1 MSKDGIASG
10 FAFGYD
16 PTGRSL
22 FFKNRPFDAEA
33 HNEQNT
39 LIRLSGKPKLLK
51 RTPVGAA
58 FQPRIKTIAAGKP
71 LPQNQYTCSLRIT
84 AYLNSMFD
92 VGRSTC
98 PQCLDGGVRRI
109 QPFDLYIDVSTNQMH
124 YAWQAGVRPARNA
137 LTAV

>member
-22 FFKNRPFDAEA
+22 FFLEWTVRHRSSRQAE
-33 HNEQNT
+33 N
-39 LIRLSGKPKLLK
+39 I
-51 RTPVGAA
+51 
-58 FQPRIKTIAAGKP
+58 
-71 LPQNQYTCSLRIT
+71 
-84 AYLNSMFD
+84 NSILD

-98 PQCLDGGVRRI
+98 PQCLDGGVSRI
-109 QPFDLYIDVSTNQMH
+109 QPFDLYIDVNTNQMH

-137 LTAV
+137 LKPV